1 MKKPFKI
8 ISVFGTRPDA
18 IKMAPLV
25 MELASAAAASGG
37 NIVAKVAVTAQHR
50 EMLDQA
56 LEIFSIKPDFD
67 LNLMSGNQG
76 LEELTARI
84 LTSAAPLFASEKP
97 DLVLVHGDTAT
108 AMAAALAAFYNKIPV
123 GHIEAGLRTENI
135 YSPYPEEINRR
146 LCGVLASF
154 HFAPTALARQNLLR
168 ENVADKNIFVTGNTI
183 VDSLKYILEKKAVD
197 IRSPR
202 IKEAM
207 ASGKKIIAV
216 TAHRRE
222 NFGGPLESMCDAFLR
237 IVRENGD
244 AVIVYPVHL
253 NPNVKSVVEKK
264 IAGHERIILEAP
276 MQYLEFV
283 TLMNSSFFILTD
295 SGGIQ
300 EEAVTLK
307 KPVLVMRDVTERPEI
322 IQCGCG
328 LLVGSGTGRITE
340 AANRL
345 FGSAAEYEKMSKG
358 SDCFGDGRAA
368 SAIVNAVKNIFG
380 I

>member
-37 NIVAKVAVTAQHR
+37 NIAAKVAVTAQHR

-56 LEIFSIKPDFD
+56 LEIFGIKPDFD
-67 LNLMSGNQG
+67 LNLMSGNQS

-84 LTSAAPLFASEKP
+84 ITSAAPLFASEKP

-108 AMAAALAAFYNKIPV
+108 AMAASLAAFYNKIPV

-146 LCGVLASF
+146 LCGVLASH
-154 HFAPTALARQNLLR
+154 HFAPTVTARQNLLR
-168 ENVADKNIFVTGNTI
+168 ENVSDKNIFVTGNTI
-183 VDSLKYILEKKAVD
+183 VDALKYILEKKAVD

-202 IKEAM
+202 IKEAL
-207 ASGKKIIAV
+207 AAGKKIVAV

-237 IVRENGD
+237 IVRENED

-264 IAGHERIILEAP
+264 IAGHDRIILEAP

-307 KPVLVMRDVTERPEI
+307 KPVLVMRELTERPEI

-328 LLVGSGTGRITE
+328 LLVGSDTARITA
-340 AANRL
+340 AANGL
-345 FGSAAEYEKMSKG
+345 FGSETEYEKMSKG
-358 SDCFGDGRAA
+358 SDCFGDGSAA
-368 SAIVNAVKNIFG
+368 VKIVNAVKNIFG